1 VRVVRVSVARYVVPF
16 KELELATIIKARD
29 ASVQMLRDAI
39 RARGKNP
46 DAYVIRDI
54 LPKTDLGLTN
64 EEWKIKYTSAYTWET
79 MVNLTL
85 PEDKFIALYGVA
97 FKKGTTPKTLAIKF
111 YKDVNP
117 IAVIQVESLFAFD
130 EMIGFFGPLVWGE
143 AETLKVEIYGSAAGD
158 DYVVL
163 RGFVAELKRKT
174 ITG

>member
-1 VRVVRVSVARYVVPF
+1 VRVVCVSVARYVVPF
-16 KELELATIIKARD
+16 KELELSTIIKARD

-46 DAYVIRDI
+46 EAYVIRDI
-54 LPKTDLGLTN
+54 LPKTDLGLAN
-64 EEWKIKYTSAYTWET
+64 EEWKISYTSAYTWET
-79 MVNLTL
+79 KINLTL
-85 PEDKFIALYGVA
+85 PEDKFVVLYGVA
-97 FKKGTTPKTLAIKF
+97 FRRGATPKTLAIKF

-130 EMIGFFGPLVWGE
+130 EMIGFFGPFVWGE
-143 AETLKVEIYGSAAGD
+143 AETLRIDFYGSAAGD
-158 DYVVL
+158 DSVVL